1 MTTKTITLRSID
13 LIQGMGSDG
22 VPFRW
27 LESMVSKVRALV
39 PDDEEGTCKV
49 HGAAN
54 LTFAYEHTLSP
65 QEELEDRLGAITA
78 AANRARALL
87 PRKGEPMTAEQVDA
101 LRELLG

>member
-65 QEELEDRLGAITA
+65 QEELEDLLGALTSA
-78 AANRARALL
+78 VDGVKALL